1 MKRNTF
7 KELKTRTLA
16 ELNKTLSDT
25 RIELTKIM
33 IQLNAGKMK
42 DVSLAGKKRKE
53 IAQFLTTISEKNKEK
68 S

>member
-1 MKRNTF
+1 MKRNAF
-7 KELKTRTLA
+7 KELKTRTVE
-16 ELNKTLSDT
+16 ELNKMLYDL

-33 IQLNAGKMK
+33 VQLKAGKMK

-53 IAQFLTTISEKNKEK
+53 IAQFLTTISEKNKEI